1 MAHLSLLLSD
11 VATEVNLIPF
21 AITQLGSGNIELRS
35 LLSPS
40 SSWFIKCL
48 LKCMVGDTPQNNR
61 ENVRYGVV
69 IAVMI
74 TNMTSFEGHFPYFDV
89 P

>member
-11 VATEVNLIPF
+11 AATEANLIPF
-21 AITQLGSGNIELRS
+21 AITHLGSGNIELHS
-35 LLSPS
+35 LLS

-48 LKCMVGDTPQNNR
+48 LKCMVGDTPRNNR
-61 ENVRYGVV
+61 ENVRYGIV

-74 TNMTSFEGHFPYFDV
+74 INMTSFEGHFPYFDV